1 MKRILV
7 TNDDSLSYEGIK
19 VLAKIAK
26 DYADEVI
33 IVAPHT
39 ERSAC
44 SHSLTLKNT
53 VSLYNHIDLIEGVK
67 TFTLDA
73 TPSDCVKFAKDI
85 LEFDFDYVFSGINN
99 GYNLADDI
107 CYSGTAS
114 AALEAEFLGKKGFA
128 FSTEVND
135 LTGSIYIKEALD
147 FIFNSD
153 LINQA
158 NMFNIN
164 LPNNSKGIKIT
175 KQGKRSFNGKFF
187 HIKDNIYEAKP
198 VDLNNRFIVRES
210 NSDDDFVAIENNYV
224 SISLLKNQMNVK

>member
-53 VSLYNHIDLIEGVK
+53 VSLYNQIDLIEGVK

-158 NMFNIN
+158 DMFNIN

>member
-53 VSLYNHIDLIEGVK
+53 VSLYNQIDLIEGVK

>member
-1 MKRILV
+1 MSKILV

-19 VLAKIAK
+19 VLTQIAK
-26 DYADEVI
+26 SYASEVI
-33 IVAPHT
+33 VIAPHT

-53 VSLYNHIDLIEGVK
+53 VTLYEEEDLVDGVK
-67 TFTLDA
+67 TYTLDA
-73 TPSDCVKFAKDI
+73 TPADCVKFAKDI

-99 GYNLADDI
+99 GYNLSDDI
-107 CYSGTAS
+107 CYSGTVS

-135 LTGSIYIKEALD
+135 LSGSIYIKEALD
-147 FIFNSD
+147 YIFNSD
-153 LINQA
+153 LINKA

-164 LPNNSKGIKIT
+164 LPSISNGIKIT

-187 HIKDNIYEAKP
+187 HVKDNIYQARL
-198 VDLNNRFIVRES
+198 VDPNQRFINREV
-210 NSDDDFVAIENNYV
+210 NSDDDFVAIENNYI
-224 SISLLKNQMNVK
+224 SISLLQNQMNVK

>member
-1 MKRILV
+1 MKRRLV

-19 VLAKIAK
+19 VLASIAK
-26 DYADEVI
+26 NYADEVI

-39 ERSAC
+39 EKSAC

-53 VSLYNHIDLIEGVK
+53 VTLYEEEDLVEGVK
-67 TFTLDA
+67 TYTLEA

-85 LEFDFDYVFSGINN
+85 LNFDFDYVFSGINN
-99 GYNLADDI
+99 GYNMADDI

-135 LTGSIYIKEALD
+135 LSGSIYIKDALD
-147 FIFNSD
+147 YIFNTN

-158 NMFNIN
+158 DVFNIN
-164 LPNNSKGIKIT
+164 LPAVSNGIKIT
-175 KQGKRSFNGKFF
+175 KQGKRSFNGHFI
-187 HIKDNIYEAKP
+187 HIKDNIYKAVLKDENQK
-198 VDLNNRFIVRES
+198 FITREI
-210 NSDDDFVAIENNYV
+210 NSDDDFVAIENNYT
-224 SISLLKNQMNVK
+224 SISLLKNQLNVK

>member
-53 VSLYNHIDLIEGVK
+53 VSLYNQIDLIEGVK

-158 NMFNIN
+158 DMFNIN

-210 NSDDDFVAIENNYV
+210 NSDDDFIAIENNYV

>member
-53 VSLYNHIDLIEGVK
+53 VYLYNHIDLIEGVK

>member
-1 MKRILV
+1 M
-7 TNDDSLSYEGIK
+7 
-19 VLAKIAK
+19 VL
-26 DYADEVI
+26 
-33 IVAPHT
+33 APHT
-39 ERSAC
+39 EKSAC

-53 VSLYNHIDLIEGVK
+53 VTLYEEKDLVDGV
-67 TFTLDA
+67 
-73 TPSDCVKFAKDI
+73 
-85 LEFDFDYVFSGINN
+85 DFDYVFSGINN
-99 GYNLADDI
+99 GYNLSDDI

-135 LTGSIYIKEALD
+135 LTGSIYIKDAIDYIL
-147 FIFNSD
+147 NSD

-164 LPNNSKGIKIT
+164 LPSKPKGIKIT

-187 HIKDNIYEAKP
+187 HIKDNIYQARL
-198 VDLNNRFIVRES
+198 VDPNQRFINREI
-210 NSDDDFVAIENNYV
+210 NSDDDFVAIENDYI

>member
-53 VSLYNHIDLIEGVK
+53 VSLYKQIDLIEGVK